1 MKILPRLLT
10 IPYNKK
16 NKCVIVYSQHPPE
29 IASDKKHPSKNTR
42 SYKKRQLQNH
52 IIKFLHLIFCL
63 YVLGGHFAIAQ
74 NAYELGES
82 ALQLE
87 NYEEAIQHFTS
98 GEKSRKVLARLGYA
112 YSQLGRYAEAT
123 RAYQDVLRSD
133 VSEKH
138 SAETDIV
145 VSQALL
151 GLGYIAYRQGKFD
164 EAIQLYMEVV
174 QQDTAGVAEAHHNLG
189 RIYAGRGEIEKAVT
203 AQQQAIAETPDLA
216 EAHYQIGMLYSRQQ
230 NWQAAIAA
238 YQKTVALVPTM
249 PNAYYQLARCYQQT
263 GNISEAEKVMQ
274 RFRALKAADTEIQK
288 HLEAVFVADTDEKA
302 EALLKLANTY
312 LKHERYE
319 EAART
324 FQRAR
329 TYGILDTHIA
339 QISAGLASVKLKQ
352 GDPTQAITHYE
363 YAIELGL
370 ETAEIYQNLGIAYMQ
385 NRDGENALKQFH
397 RALEIDANLP
407 ETLTM
412 LGTLYAAKNKFD
424 EAETHY
430 QRAIAL
436 APEAAVAYHGL
447 AYLYGQHNRNLEKA
461 VGLARHATELSPDAA
476 PYYNTLSWLCYKVGK
491 YDAAETAI
499 LKAIELAPDNRLYQ
513 EGLAEI
519 RQERK

>member
-1 MKILPRLLT
+1 MPVAFGRVRRKITMKTSLRWLSITL
-10 IPYNKK
+10 
-16 NKCVIVYSQHPPE
+16 
-29 IASDKKHPSKNTR
+29 
-42 SYKKRQLQNH
+42 
-52 IIKFLHLIFCL
+52 CL

-98 GEKSRKVLARLGYA
+98 AEKSGKVLARLGYA
-112 YSQLGRYAEAT
+112 YSELGRYAEAT
-123 RAYQDVLRSD
+123 RAYQDVLYSD
-133 VSEKH
+133 VGEKH
-138 SAETDIV
+138 TAETEIAM
-145 VSQALL
+145 SQALL
-151 GLGYIAYRQGKFD
+151 GLGYIAYQQGKFD
-164 EAIQLYMEVV
+164 DAIRLYTEVV
-174 QQDTAGVAEAHHNLG
+174 QQNTGGVSEAHHNLG

-203 AQQQAIAETPDLA
+203 AQQQAIAEAPNLA
-216 EAHYQIGMLYSRQQ
+216 EAHYQIGVLYSRQLD
-230 NWQAAIAA
+230 WHAAIAA

-249 PNAYYQLARCYQQT
+249 PNAYYQLARCYRQT
-263 GNISEAEKVMQ
+263 GNISEAEKAMQ
-274 RFRALKAADTEIQK
+274 RFRALKTADTEIQK

-319 EAART
+319 KATDAFERMGKYST
-324 FQRAR
+324 SETQ
-329 TYGILDTHIA
+329 TA
-339 QISAGLASVKLKQ
+339 QVFIGLARIALEQ
-352 GDPTQAITHYE
+352 GDAKQAITHYE
-363 YAIELGL
+363 RAIELGS
-370 ETAEIYQNLGIAYMQ
+370 ETAEIYQNLGMAYMQ
-385 NRDGENALKQFH
+385 NRDAENALKQFH

-430 QRAIAL
+430 KQAIAL
-436 APEAAVAYHGL
+436 TPKVAVAYHGL

-461 VGLARHATELSPDAA
+461 VELARHATALSPDSA

-513 EGLAEI
+513 EGLTEI

>member
-1 MKILPRLLT
+1 MHVAFGVFAGVFLRVRRKITMKTSLRWLSITL
-10 IPYNKK
+10 
-16 NKCVIVYSQHPPE
+16 
-29 IASDKKHPSKNTR
+29 
-42 SYKKRQLQNH
+42 
-52 IIKFLHLIFCL
+52 CL
-63 YVLGGHFAIAQ
+63 YVLGGHSAIAQ

-98 GEKSRKVLARLGYA
+98 AEKSGKVLARLGYA

-133 VSEKH
+133 VGEKH
-138 SAETDIV
+138 TAETEIAM
-145 VSQALL
+145 SQASL

-164 EAIQLYMEVV
+164 EAIRFYMEVV
-174 QQDTAGVAEAHHNLG
+174 KQDTAGVAEAHHNLG

-203 AQQQAIAETPDLA
+203 AQQQAIAEDPNLA
-216 EAHYQIGMLYSRQQ
+216 EAHYQIGVLYSRQQ
-230 NWQAAIAA
+230 DWQAAIAA
-238 YQKTVALVPTM
+238 YQETVALTQTM
-249 PNAYYQLARCYQQT
+249 PNTYYQLARCYQQT
-263 GNISEAEKVMQ
+263 GNIPEAAKAMQ

-288 HLEAVFVADTDEKA
+288 QLEVVFVSDTDEKV
-302 EALLKLANTY
+302 EALLKLAKAY

-319 EAART
+319 KAAHAFERIDKYST
-324 FQRAR
+324 S
-329 TYGILDTHIA
+329 DTQTA
-339 QISAGLASVKLKQ
+339 QVFAGLARIAFDQ
-352 GDPTQAITHYE
+352 GNPKQAITHYKG
-363 YAIELGL
+363 AIELGL
-370 ETAEIYQNLGIAYMQ
+370 ETTEIYHNLGIAYMQ

-412 LGTLYAAKNKFD
+412 LGALYAAKNKFD

-447 AYLYGQHNRNLEKA
+447 AYLYGQHDRNLEKA
-461 VGLARHATELSPDAA
+461 VELARRATELSRDAA
-476 PYYNTLSWLCYKVGK
+476 PYYNTLSWLYYKVGR

>member
-1 MKILPRLLT
+1 MHVAFGRVCRKIAMKTSLCWLSITL
-10 IPYNKK
+10 
-16 NKCVIVYSQHPPE
+16 
-29 IASDKKHPSKNTR
+29 
-42 SYKKRQLQNH
+42 
-52 IIKFLHLIFCL
+52 CL
-63 YVLGGHFAIAQ
+63 YVLAGHFAIAQ

-98 GEKSRKVLARLGYA
+98 VEKSGKVLARLGYA

-123 RAYQDVLRSD
+123 RAYQDVLYSD
-133 VSEKH
+133 VGEKRT
-138 SAETDIV
+138 AETEIAM
-145 VSQALL
+145 SQALL
-151 GLGYIAYRQGKFD
+151 GLGYIAYQHGKFN
-164 EAIQLYMEVV
+164 EAIRLYTEVV

-189 RIYAGRGEIEKAVT
+189 RIYAGRGEIEKAIT
-203 AQQQAIAETPDLA
+203 AQQQAIAENPNLA
-216 EAHYQIGMLYSRQQ
+216 EAHYQIGVLYSRQQ
-230 NWQAAIAA
+230 DWQAAIAA
-238 YQKTVALVPTM
+238 YQKTVVLTPTM
-249 PNAYYQLARCYQQT
+249 PNAYYQLARCYRQT
-263 GNISEAEKVMQ
+263 GNIPEAEKVMQ

-288 HLEAVFVADTDEKA
+288 QLEAVFVADTDEKA
-302 EALLKLANTY
+302 ETLLKLAKTY

-319 EAART
+319 KAAHAFERIGKYST
-324 FQRAR
+324 
-329 TYGILDTHIA
+329 LDTQTA
-339 QISAGLASVKLKQ
+339 QVFAGLARIALEQ
-352 GDPTQAITHYE
+352 GDLKQAITHYE
-363 YAIELGL
+363 QAIELGL
-370 ETAEIYQNLGIAYMQ
+370 ETAEVYQNLGMAYMQ

-407 ETLTM
+407 EALTM

-447 AYLYGQHNRNLEKA
+447 AYLHGQHDRNLEKA
-461 VGLARHATELSPDAA
+461 VELARHATELSPDSA

-499 LKAIELAPDNRLYQ
+499 LKAIELAPNNQLYQ